1 MLIFDHAVIYHGKFY
16 PANTKIEEKETVSA
30 KETVTATDEKAVTAN
45 DNKRT
50 GRKSKAGDSSD

>member
-1 MLIFDHAVIYHGKFY
+1 MSCTFWIRRKRLAAKRAAEQKETIS
-16 PANTKIEEKETVSA
+16 EKETV
-30 KETVTATDEKAVTAN
+30 TVPDEKAVTTN